1 MKKPGEIK
9 GTHQQ
14 PPHDGQPPRYFECPN
29 CGFLTA
35 SERFGSG
42 AAECPICKAHADGRR
57 TFPNEHLRRL
67 DERIRHYEA
76 AGESE
81 IVVILA
87 ETFLEAILEDILDRM
102 LSTRGADVVVRE
114 VVLDGQRAI
123 GARIGRIFPQLSG
136 EEFERA
142 ASELGYHEFPRRWR
156 EVRQAR
162 NSFIHDSPFKGSRD
176 TLDAKM
182 AAQAM
187 ELLDQAYRLFVSLNN
202 RFVAKSEPT
211 SPFSER
217 A

>member
-9 GTHQQ
+9 GVHKQ
-14 PPHDGQPPRYFECPN
+14 PPHDGAPPRYFECPE

-35 SERFGSG
+35 SERFGTGDAACPVCG
-42 AAECPICKAHADGRR
+42 ALGDGRR
-57 TFPNEHLRRL
+57 TFPTEHLRRL
-67 DERIRHYEA
+67 DERIRHYHE

-102 LSTRGADVVVRE
+102 LSVRGADVVVRE

-136 EEFERA
+136 EEFEKA
-142 ASELGYHEFPRRWR
+142 ASELGYNEFPRRWR

-162 NSFIHDSPFKGSRD
+162 NSFIHDAPFGEARQ

-202 RFVAKSEPT
+202 RFVARPNPPA
-211 SPFSER
+211 PFSER

>member
-1 MKKPGEIK
+1 MKKSRDIK

-14 PPHDGQPPRYFECPN
+14 PPHEGRPPRYFECPN

-35 SERFGSG
+35 NAQFGAG
-42 AAECPICKAHADGRR
+42 EANCPVCKAHGDGRR
-57 TFPNEHLRRL
+57 VFPNEHLRRL
-67 DERIRHYEA
+67 DERIRHYQD
-76 AGESE
+76 AGEHE

-136 EEFERA
+136 EEFEKA

-162 NSFIHDSPFKGSRD
+162 NSFIHDAPFQGTRQE
-176 TLDAKM
+176 LDAKL

-187 ELLDQAYRLFVSLNN
+187 DLLDQAYRLFVSLNN
-202 RFVAKSEPT
+202 RFVAKPNPT
-211 SPFSER
+211 APFSER
-217 A
+217 T